1 MWACAA
7 KRKAGQDF
15 ALSGTLQADAPEAGS
30 LDEVELFSF
39 HPESLSFRMSKLL
52 VFFTETRS
60 FFFWQGNQ
68 AIMRRRI
75 LIR

>member
-1 MWACAA
+1 MIQLC
-7 KRKAGQDF
+7 
-15 ALSGTLQADAPEAGS
+15 TLKLKHINGFFDAIH
-30 LDEVELFSF
+30 LISF
-39 HPESLSFRMSKLL
+39 HPEILYFRMLKLM
-52 VFFTETRS
+52 VFFPETRS